1 MKNKMSKKVW
11 LSIILFSF
19 MGHVAWNVENMYFNT
34 FIYNSVYEGVSKDV
48 VDGFVP
54 GYTAI
59 TWMVQISA
67 IVAVVTSFIMGALSD
82 KVRNRKLF
90 VSGGYIAW
98 GIVTGLFGFISKD
111 NIAALTGITDQ
122 VKILAFTVWA
132 VIIMDAV
139 MTFMGS
145 TSNDSAFNAWVTDIT
160 VPAVRPTVEFVF
172 TILSVVGMVVVMGG
186 EALSKSGIISYSTF
200 FICLGAFVSLCGVL
214 GFFIIKEPE
223 HKPSEIIE
231 NKSYVKNLIYGF
243 RPSVIKKNPRLYL
256 ALLSLA
262 FSSIA
267 TQVFFPLLFPYL
279 EHTLTPASA
288 DVNYLSFKVLAPI
301 VLSLLVTVGLL
312 VLLLKLVNKNKGL
325 AMLICIGVFTA
336 TLFALGF
343 CHTIPAVVVAALPL
357 LPAMLIF
364 TIHIGACV
372 RDFIPEGKAGTFQ
385 GVRMVFAVLLPM
397 LIGPALGNFASSM
410 TGKTYTDAVSGQVLD
425 IPSSSMFFFA
435 AAVMVCTFIPM
446 FFLVKKGFNVESKE
460 D

>member
-145 TSNDSAFNAWVTDIT
+145 TSNDSA
-160 VPAVRPTVEFVF
+160 
-172 TILSVVGMVVVMGG
+172 
-186 EALSKSGIISYSTF
+186 
-200 FICLGAFVSLCGVL
+200 
-214 GFFIIKEPE
+214 
-223 HKPSEIIE
+223 
-231 NKSYVKNLIYGF
+231 
-243 RPSVIKKNPRLYL
+243 
-256 ALLSLA
+256 
-262 FSSIA
+262 
-267 TQVFFPLLFPYL
+267 
-279 EHTLTPASA
+279 
-288 DVNYLSFKVLAPI
+288 
-301 VLSLLVTVGLL
+301 
-312 VLLLKLVNKNKGL
+312 
-325 AMLICIGVFTA
+325 
-336 TLFALGF
+336 
-343 CHTIPAVVVAALPL
+343 
-357 LPAMLIF
+357 
-364 TIHIGACV
+364 
-372 RDFIPEGKAGTFQ
+372 
-385 GVRMVFAVLLPM
+385 
-397 LIGPALGNFASSM
+397 
-410 TGKTYTDAVSGQVLD
+410 
-425 IPSSSMFFFA
+425 
-435 AAVMVCTFIPM
+435 
-446 FFLVKKGFNVESKE
+446 
-460 D
+460 